1 MGKKKCRLYSSEYL
15 QFGFAASPANEHL
28 PMCLLCEKVFSNDTM
43 KPFEAEIALYKVPP
57 RQERQGCVLLLG
69 SARKA
74 NEKANIE
81 QRDRDGLAA
90 SYKISLLIAQTET
103 VLHQRGRDVT
113 NKIPLSNDTV
123 QRRINAITEDI
134 EDTLW
139 SWLRQSEFSLQV
151 DESTLPGNEAV
162 LLANVRF
169 IREEHFVEELLSS
182 KELETDT
189 RGESI
194 FQVVQEFFSEKGIPL
209 QNIIAVPTDG
219 APAMVGCHRG
229 FISHLKKIVP
239 NVLSIHCVLHRQHLV
254 ARRLSPRLNESLQY
268 VISAVNKIKSNPLN
282 DRLFR
287 QLCDENN
294 EEFNALLLH
303 TEISFGNLCVRILCF
318 KILFRAFVID
328 CGGSRLIQKNE
339 VPVFINKI
347 R

>member
-1 MGKKKCRLYSSEYL
+1 M
-15 QFGFAASPANEHL
+15 
-28 PMCLLCEKVFSNDTM
+28 
-43 KPFEAEIALYKVPP
+43 
-57 RQERQGCVLLLG
+57 
-69 SARKA
+69 
-74 NEKANIE
+74 
-81 QRDRDGLAA
+81 
-90 SYKISLLIAQTET
+90 
-103 VLHQRGRDVT
+103 
-113 NKIPLSNDTV
+113 IP
-123 QRRINAITEDI
+123 RINAITEDI

-162 LLANVRF
+162 LLAN
-169 IREEHFVEELLSS
+169 
-182 KELETDT
+182 
-189 RGESI
+189 
-194 FQVVQEFFSEKGIPL
+194 
-209 QNIIAVPTDG
+209 
-219 APAMVGCHRG
+219 
-229 FISHLKKIVP
+229 
-239 NVLSIHCVLHRQHLV
+239 
-254 ARRLSPRLNESLQY
+254 Y

-347 R
+347 RE